1 MSERKALGRGLDAL
15 FGDKNEDVLSTVTGQ
30 NRHAAGNL
38 LKSQKNM
45 AIGNLRANPNQ
56 PRRIFDEDALTQLTV
71 SIKEHGVLQPILV
84 RPILGEAGQYEI
96 IAGERRWRASQR
108 AKLHEVPVI
117 IQDFTD
123 LEVLEIGLVENLQR
137 SDLTPLEEAEGYQR
151 LMDEFGHTQEKL
163 AQAMG
168 KSRSHIANTL
178 RLLKLP
184 QKVKDLVNSGDLSAG
199 HARALLM
206 ANDPEN
212 MADMIVNSRMSVRDL
227 EKQLSDQKKAKE
239 KKTSAPKQSANP
251 AVRDS
256 NTAALE
262 RDLTN
267 HIGLKVNINHQ
278 KSGQGQLIINY
289 QNLDQLDQ
297 IIEALKS

>member
-1 MSERKALGRGLDAL
+1 MNERKALGRGLDAL
-15 FGDKNEDVLSTVTGQ
+15 FGDKNEDVLSVTGQ

-45 AIGNLRANPNQ
+45 AIGNLRANPQQ
-56 PRRIFDEDALTQLTV
+56 PRRIFDEDALIQLTE

-227 EKQLSDQKKAKE
+227 EKQLSDQKKGKE
-239 KKTSAPKQSANP
+239 KKETSKTVAPTP
-251 AVRDS
+251 VRDS

-278 KSGQGQLIINY
+278 KTGQGQLVINY
-289 QNLDQLDQ
+289 QNLDQLDEV
-297 IIEALKS
+297 IAALKAE